1 MIKKNLKTLIITTI
15 VILLPI
21 LAGIYLWDQ
30 LPEQLPYHWNA
41 SGEVDGWCSKT
52 IAVFGMPFLL
62 VAIQWICALGTAA
75 DPKKANHSEKVMQLI
90 LWIVPVIS
98 IVMHTLVYMT
108 ALGTAVQV
116 EMVMPLFIGLVFT
129 IIGNYLP
136 KCKQSYTIGIKI
148 PWTLDNEENWNKT
161 HRLAGWVWVIGGIA
175 IMLTGFFGGF
185 VAFFVITLVM
195 VLVPAIY
202 SYLLHRKGL

>member
-21 LAGIYLWDQ
+21 LAGIYLWDH

-41 SGEVDGWCSKT
+41 SGEVDGWCGKP
-52 IAVFGMPFLL
+52 IAVFGMPLLL

-116 EMVMPLFIGLVFT
+116 EMIMPLFIGLVFT

-136 KCKQSYTIGIKI
+136 KCKQSYTIGIKL
-148 PWTLDNEENWNKT
+148 PWTLSSEENWNRT
-161 HRLAGWVWVIGGIA
+161 HRLAGKLWTVCGIVI
-175 IMLTGFFGGF
+175 
-185 VAFFVITLVM
+185 VATAFLGSFWIFLPIILVM
-195 VLVPAIY
+195 ALVPTVY
-202 SYLLHRKGL
+202 SYALHRRGI